1 MDDISSAELARLTDY
16 LLREL
21 AAGDIAAAERWISA
35 HVEYQAFLEYLR
47 QPQSARSIESFES
60 EAIIAQRVDA
70 VSRVVRTRMR
80 PEPSIRGVE
89 PPAKTAGVK
98 PPGKF
103 SRSGRSA
110 LLKRSPNVW
119 RQMVVGVGLSL
130 LCLAGIWYGMRRDHV
145 TQPSS
150 EKFVYMTAP
159 GERATV
165 RLTDGSVVVLNVASR
180 LEVPANYGR
189 ERRMVHLDGEGLF
202 TVVHQNHTP
211 FTVTAGSSTT
221 RVLGTTFAVRHYA
234 TDTTTRI
241 AVRDGKVAVDSTII
255 SAAQQL
261 TMSSS
266 GGGRLQAADPT
277 VFAFATGKLVLE
289 RMFLKAAV
297 PELDRWYNADIRFA
311 DSTIGHSQIEGSFL
325 GGSPADLRE
334 QLSWSLGFRVVR
346 DGRVLTIYRK

>member
-1 MDDISSAELARLTDY
+1 
-16 LLREL
+16 
-21 AAGDIAAAERWISA
+21 
-35 HVEYQAFLEYLR
+35 
-47 QPQSARSIESFES
+47 
-60 EAIIAQRVDA
+60 
-70 VSRVVRTRMR
+70 
-80 PEPSIRGVE
+80 
-89 PPAKTAGVK
+89 
-98 PPGKF
+98 
-103 SRSGRSA
+103 
-110 LLKRSPNVW
+110 
-119 RQMVVGVGLSL
+119 
-130 LCLAGIWYGMRRDHV
+130 
-145 TQPSS
+145 
-150 EKFVYMTAP
+150 
-159 GERATV
+159 
-165 RLTDGSVVVLNVASR
+165 
-180 LEVPANYGR
+180 
-189 ERRMVHLDGEGLF
+189 MVHLDGEGLF